1 MDSPSFSQTLA
12 ALGLPPTLLDGVD
25 PVMRPALWNS
35 LFQSLEASDAPQQGW
50 GAASASMSTGAGTT
64 ATRREPPPF
73 VRQYFARPRLQ
84 QSDLSGLDLA
94 GWHQEARLALW
105 MAAEA
110 LAALRVLPDARAC
123 RALLCEQC
131 VWIGQLYDDLKRRV
145 KPFLA
150 PVILQGELR
159 FLRHRASAV
168 ATELLFAT

>member
-1 MDSPSFSQTLA
+1 
-12 ALGLPPTLLDGVD
+12 
-25 PVMRPALWNS
+25 
-35 LFQSLEASDAPQQGW
+35 
-50 GAASASMSTGAGTT
+50 
-64 ATRREPPPF
+64 
-73 VRQYFARPRLQ
+73 LQ

-159 FLRHRASAV
+159 FLRHRTSA
-168 ATELLFAT
+168 AAAELLFAP